1 MGDDTLEIHWM
12 AGGWTKAWRDL
23 KIRKGRKMID
33 WIDTISKDTV
43 LLYDIELTKTN
54 RLKATTVN
62 FLKER

>member
-1 MGDDTLEIHWM
+1 M

-43 LLYDIELTKTN
+43 LLYNIKLTKTS
-54 RLKATTVN
+54 RLKATMVN
-62 FLKER
+62 LLKEQYFKLCK

>member
-1 MGDDTLEIHWM
+1 M

-62 FLKER
+62 FFKEQYFKLCK